1 MANNP
6 ANQLGVYPIVCK
18 ALYILQY
25 WRFPSTQ
32 PHGNLEVK
40 GIYQNTR
47 DAANEGLSYGIPDL
61 KM

>member
-1 MANNP
+1 
-6 ANQLGVYPIVCK
+6 LGVYPIVCK